1 MTWWGGEGV
10 GILGRLFREGSSEKV
25 TRAKGRAAVDEIRGA
40 LEIQD
45 LVVLHRTG
53 TFTLSEKVSTAVFC
67 KRDMGWPIC
76 YQDHSGCCS
85 GNRLNWGAR
94 AAASRPVRRPFSRDN
109 RGLEQGFGSG
119 GSEKWLNFE
128 LPVKLGAVRIPMRM
142 LLVILWSYSGK
153 ISFCS

>member
-1 MTWWGGEGV
+1 MTWRGGEGV

-53 TFTLSEKVSTAVFC
+53 TFTLSENVSTAVFC

-76 YQDHSGCCS
+76 YQDHSGCCI

-94 AAASRPVRRPFSRDN
+94 AAASRPVRRPFWLSGEEMIVPGAGFWQWREREMIKFWTSRET
-109 RGLEQGFGSG
+109 R
-119 GSEKWLNFE
+119 
-128 LPVKLGAVRIPMRM
+128 
-142 LLVILWSYSGK
+142 
-153 ISFCS
+153 CC